1 MVIQI
6 PKETSPRPFL
16 KWAGGKS
23 RLIQQ
28 YIPYFPNNY
37 KNYYEPFLGGGAV
50 FFYLQ
55 PTTAILTDI
64 NAELINTYCC
74 VRDNVDELILLL
86 KEHKERHTRDYYYS
100 VRNNFAGTDLE
111 KAARLI
117 YLNKTCFNGLYR
129 VNSQGK
135 FNVPLGRYDNPNI
148 CPENLLQLAS
158 TALYDAT
165 IQQADFTQVLKYATS
180 SDDFVFFD
188 PPYHPISDTS
198 YFTAYSSNSFTRKD
212 QEVLRDTCAEL
223 SSRGVKVMVCNS
235 DSEFIKKIYQDIN
248 FETYT
253 IKAAR
258 SINSNIKNRGIIN
271 ELLITSFDNKEFRS
285 QNSEFSM
292 NPVCLGSE

>member
-28 YIPYFPNNY
+28 YIPYFPKSY

-55 PTTAILTDI
+55 PKTATLTDI

-74 VRDNVDELILLL
+74 VRDRVEELISLL
-86 KEHKERHTRDYYYS
+86 KEHKARHNKDYYYS
-100 VRNNFAGTDLE
+100 VRNNSGGTDIE

-135 FNVPLGRYDNPNI
+135 FNVPLGRYENPNI
-148 CPENLLQLAS
+148 CSEVLLQAAS
-158 TALYDAT
+158 EALSTSKIKHTNFID
-165 IQQADFTQVLKYATS
+165 VLNYATN
-180 SDDFVFFD
+180 SDDFIYFD
-188 PPYHPISDTS
+188 PPYYPVSETS
-198 YFTAYSSNSFTRKD
+198 YFTAYSSYRFAEDQQVELKD
-212 QEVLRDTCAEL
+212 VFEKLAE
-223 SSRGVKVMVCNS
+223 RGVKVMLSNS
-235 DSEFIKKIYQDIN
+235 DCEFIRNLYSSFNIH
-248 FETYT
+248 T
-253 IKAAR
+253 ISASRA
-258 SINSNIKNRGIIN
+258 INSNAKKRGKIT
-271 ELLITSFDNKEFRS
+271 ELLVTSY
-285 QNSEFSM
+285 
-292 NPVCLGSE
+292 

>member
-28 YIPYFPNNY
+28 YIPYFPKSY

-55 PTTAILTDI
+55 PTAAILTDI

-74 VRDNVDELILLL
+74 VRDHIEELISIL
-86 KEHKERHTRDYYYS
+86 KEHKNRHDKDYYYS
-100 VRNNFAGTDLE
+100 VRNNSSGTDIE

-135 FNVPLGRYDNPNI
+135 FNVPLGRYENPNI
-148 CPENLLQLAS
+148 CSEVLLRTAS
-158 TALYDAT
+158 EALST
-165 IQQADFTQVLKYATS
+165 SKIKQTDFVDVLSYATS
-180 SDDFVFFD
+180 SDDFIYFD
-188 PPYHPISDTS
+188 PPYYPVSETS
-198 YFTAYSSNSFTRKD
+198 YFTAYSSDRFAEEQQVQLKD
-212 QEVLRDTCAEL
+212 VFEKLAE
-223 SSRGVKVMVCNS
+223 RGVKVMLSNS
-235 DSEFIKKIYQDIN
+235 DCEFIRNLYSSFDIH
-248 FETYT
+248 T
-253 IKAAR
+253 ISASRA
-258 SINSNIKNRGIIN
+258 INSNAKKRGK
-271 ELLITSFDNKEFRS
+271 ITEVLVTSY
-285 QNSEFSM
+285 
-292 NPVCLGSE
+292 